1 MNRNLSSS
9 AAAALRAVLLLG
21 LLLVGGGAA
30 LAAGEAGQVI
40 FVKGEAARIGTDG
53 RREALAMGT
62 LIYPGDTVV
71 TTDGTAQIR
80 FTDKGLVA
88 LIARSRFVVNEYI
101 YKGRTDGAEKGFFS
115 MLAGGLRAITGQ
127 IGKQNHAAY
136 RLSANAATIGIRG
149 TSFQARVCQKDCA
162 ADEADGL
169 YVTGG
174 EGAIAVT
181 NAVGEVVLTRGMSA
195 YVRDNQTAPVITQR
209 FPGVLTVKPPDTEIV
224 PTNPASPAEY
234 PSRQITQSQYWA
246 VYALPQASMMAGPA
260 LLPPM
265 IQGAVVGAI
274 RNPFTVDQLGRNFPP
289 NSTLSPQ
296 IGTATFSHNGGQ
308 FGFSIPGQLDFGAN
322 GVGQDIQGDGLLYL
336 GRWTNG
342 TAMASTNPGPSTA
355 TGNQS
360 IHWIVGVPVTQIP
373 MGGQATYDLTMGTRS
388 TGSDG
393 SIGQGL
399 LAGSQ
404 LTANFGART
413 VGANLI
419 VGHNGTYQGQ
429 AVASMVPSAP
439 GQPLNL
445 SFGGGGTVVGPQ
457 CTGGSC
463 PLGITGFFSGTGP
476 TGLPRGAG
484 LNYSIG
490 TPAAQ
495 IVGAGGFRCPN
506 C

>member
-40 FVKGEAARIGTDG
+40 FVKGEAARIGADG

-209 FPGVLTVKPPDTEIV
+209 FPGVLVVKPPETEID
-224 PTNPASPAEY
+224 
-234 PSRQITQSQYWA
+234 PSQSTAQLATQSQYWSS
-246 VYALPQASMMAGPA
+246 YTIPQETLLVTIGAG
-260 LLPPM
+260 LPPTYNG
-265 IQGAVVGAI
+265 IIDAI
-274 RNPFTVDQLGRNFPP
+274 SNPLSGNIGGVAFPP
-289 NSTLSPQ
+289 I
-296 IGTATFSHNGGQ
+296 IGNATFSPNGNTV
-308 FGFSIPGQLDFGAN
+308 GFTTASLNVQAN
-322 GVGQDIQGDGLLYL
+322 GVGQDVQSDGLLYL

-342 TAMASTNPGPSTA
+342 TVTATLTSLGTTTTQSGTA

-360 IHWIVGVPVTQIP
+360 IHWVTGVPITQNPIS
-373 MGGQATYDLTMGTRS
+373 GQATYNLTMTTRS

-404 LTANFGART
+404 LSADFGART

-429 AVASMVPSAP
+429 ATTQMSSSAP
-439 GQPLNL
+439 VL
-445 SFGGGGTVVGPQ
+445 SFVGTGTATGPQ
-457 CTGGSC
+457 CTGSACGFFVD
-463 PLGITGFFSGTGP
+463 GFFSGTGQ